1 MLIYHHPS
9 YTWALPCKDQ
19 SSLSGISTK
28 RILPVGFQEWY
39 HLCNK
44 NSRSNAPRGSNV
56 PSYIKAHI
64 VVQAF
69 TRFGLQNV

>member
-1 MLIYHHPS
+1 
-9 YTWALPCKDQ
+9 
-19 SSLSGISTK
+19 
-28 RILPVGFQEWY
+28 
-39 HLCNK
+39 LCNK